1 MNTART
7 PEEQLQDAEILFA
20 FLSRAEPPP
29 DGPVDLVL
37 AMGSQ
42 DLDTADMAVR
52 AFQKTGAQRLVCSGG
67 FGKDTSRLFCEPEAV
82 LFGRRC
88 LELGVPEERLI
99 LETRAANSGEN
110 FTCTRELLAARGI
123 APRTGVIACK
133 PYMARRAWATG
144 VWQWPQVRWS
154 VFPWEI
160 TLPEYL
166 DRGNDRRTVLELMT
180 GDLQRMRLYAGRYQA
195 AVEVPEP
202 VWAAYE
208 RLAADGCDRY
218 VIRETRTAE

>member
-1 MNTART
+1 
-7 PEEQLQDAEILFA
+7 
-20 FLSRAEPPP
+20 
-29 DGPVDLVL
+29 
-37 AMGSQ
+37 MGSQ
-42 DLDTADMAVR
+42 DLGTADMAVR

-99 LETRAANSGEN
+99 LETRTGA
-110 FTCTRELLAARGI
+110 LLAARGI

-195 AVEVPEP
+195 AVEVPEA